1 MTNMLRKMAIAI
13 TCCLFLTTA
22 AFAQDQDTTS
32 TIDLQD
38 MPLRLLEYQSP
49 MQDVNSAEVATEQP
63 AMQELDNFQKDIMSR
78 ISDIYR
84 IHINAMDAQVNNNP
98 LEAEEQINDALTA
111 TQGLLD
117 DYPEIRGDRR
127 FTELYRSVIAEY
139 RQFYGITETGNE
151 PKGEIF
157 AIQEELFSEDNS
169 WMVEDYDFPDDLNFN
184 KTDVPL
190 IQNDKVNR
198 HLVYYTLRRPEVMET
213 WLQRAV
219 KYQPM
224 MRKIFREEGTPEEL
238 TYLAFIESG
247 LNPKAQSWAAAVG
260 MWQFIRATGSV
271 YGLEVNW
278 WVDERRDPEKATRA
292 AARHL
297 KDLYNIWGDW
307 HLAMA
312 NYNISPRGLKR
323 AINRAGGVEDYW
335 AAYPYLP
342 RETRGYVPGFI
353 ATTMI
358 GMNPEEFGFQNE
370 YAGEAYSYDVV
381 EVEGLMELAELA
393 NAAGITTEELKD
405 YNPELLR
412 WATPPGGK
420 YPLKLPS
427 NTKQEFLANYDDIPK
442 EKRSQNIAMHTVR
455 SGESL
460 GLIARKYGTT
470 VAGLYASNESL
481 SSTIYPGQKIVVPLP
496 RGAASQIS
504 SNQPTNQ
511 QRNVNTSRSSSQKVS
526 KPANSTSVTYKV
538 KTGDTVG
545 HIAEWFDVRAW
556 NIRTWNGI
564 GNSIRVEQNLTV
576 YVPENRKGH
585 YEKVDSMSYAEKQ
598 AIERRQRSGEN
609 IFIASASSNDS
620 ENSTTY
626 TVQQNDTLSEI
637 AENFGVST
645 SQLRQLN
652 NISGN
657 RIFVGQTLQISA
669 N

>member
-1 MTNMLRKMAIAI
+1 MHNLLRKTAIAI
-13 TCCLFLTTA
+13 IFGLFFSPSLLA
-22 AFAQDQDTTS
+22 QDTTA
-32 TIDLQD
+32 TIDQKD
-38 MPLRLLEYQSP
+38 MPLRLLDYTNP
-49 MQDVNSAEVATEQP
+49 MQQMNEREGLQEQP
-63 AMQELDNFQKDIMSR
+63 AFTELDNFQKDIMSR

-84 IHINAMDAQVNNNP
+84 IHVNAMEAQVNNDP
-98 LEAEEQINDALTA
+98 LEAETQINDALAA

-117 DYPEIRGDRR
+117 DYPEISSDRR
-127 FTELYRSVIAEY
+127 FTELYRTVISEY

-151 PKGEIF
+151 PEGEIF
-157 AIQEELFSEDNS
+157 AIQEELFTSDGS
-169 WMVEDYDFPDDLNFN
+169 WTEIEYDFPDDLTFN

-190 IQNDKVNR
+190 ITNEHVNR

-224 MRKIFREEGTPEEL
+224 MRKIFKEEGAPEEL

-247 LNPKAQSWAAAVG
+247 LNPTARSWASAVG

-278 WVDERRDPEKATRA
+278 WIDERRDPEKATRA

-297 KDLYNIWGDW
+297 VDLYEIWGDW

-323 AINRAGGVEDYW
+323 AISRAGGVEDYW
-335 AAYPYLP
+335 VAYPYLP

-358 GMNPEEFGFQNE
+358 GMNPVEFGFE
-370 YAGEAYSYDVV
+370 KIYEGEAYNYEVV
-381 EVEGLMELAELA
+381 EVEGLMELADLA
-393 NAAGITTEELKD
+393 DAAGITLEELKE

-412 WATPPGGK
+412 WATPPGGM
-420 YPLKLPS
+420 YPLKIPVQV
-427 NTKQEFLANYDDIPK
+427 KEEFLANYENIPK
-442 EKRSQNIAMHTVR
+442 ESRSQNITMHTVQ

-470 VAGLYASNESL
+470 VAGLYGSNENL

-496 RGAASQIS
+496 RGSASQITAS
-504 SNQPTNQ
+504 QPSNQ
-511 QRNVNTSRSSSQKVS
+511 QRSVNTSRASSSTQVS
-526 KPANSTSVTYKV
+526 IPANSTAVTYKV

-545 HIAEWFDVRAW
+545 HIAEWYDVRAW

-564 GNSIRVEQNLTV
+564 GNSIRVGQTLTV
-576 YVPENRKGH
+576 HVPENRKSH
-585 YEKVDSMSYAEKQ
+585 YEKINTLSYNEKQ
-598 AIERRQRSGEN
+598 EIERKQRSGEN
-609 IFIASASSNDS
+609 IFIASATTSSG
-620 ENSTTY
+620 NSQTY
-626 TVQQNDTLSEI
+626 TVKRNDTLSEI
-637 AENFGVST
+637 AENFGVPLSE
-645 SQLRQLN
+645 LRRLN

-657 RIFVGQTLQISA
+657 RIYVGQTLRISA

>member
-1 MTNMLRKMAIAI
+1 MLNKLRITAIAI
-13 TCCLFLTTA
+13 ICCMFLA
-22 AFAQDQDTTS
+22 PGISAQDTTA
-32 TIDLQD
+32 TLKLKD
-38 MPLRLLEYQSP
+38 MPLRLLDYRSP
-49 MQDVNSAEVATEQP
+49 MQGIRDIEGVTEQP

-78 ISDIYR
+78 VADIYR
-84 IHINAMDAQVNNNP
+84 IHIKAMEAQVNNDP
-98 LEAEEQINDALTA
+98 LEAEAQINDALSA

-117 DYPEIRGDRR
+117 DYPEIRGDKR
-127 FTELYRSVIAEY
+127 FTELYRSVISEY
-139 RQFYGITETGNE
+139 RQFYGITEVGNE
-151 PKGEIF
+151 PQGEIF
-157 AIQEELFSEDNS
+157 AIQEELFSEDDS
-169 WMVEDYDFPDDLNFN
+169 WMKEEYDFPDDLALN

-247 LNPKAQSWAAAVG
+247 LNPTAQSWAAAVG

-297 KDLYNIWGDW
+297 RDLHNIWGDW

-312 NYNISPRGLKR
+312 GYNISPRGLKR

-358 GMNPEEFGFQNE
+358 GMNPEEFGFQKTYE
-370 YAGEAYSYDVV
+370 GEPYSYRVV
-381 EVEGLMELAELA
+381 EVDGLMELAGLA
-393 NAAGITTEELKD
+393 AAAGISTDELKD

-420 YPLKLPS
+420 YPLKLPVA
-427 NTKQEFLANYDDIPK
+427 TDKEEFLANYQEIPK
-442 EKRSQNIAMHTVR
+442 ESRSQNITMHTVR

-470 VAGLYASNESL
+470 VAGLYGSNENL

-496 RGAASQIS
+496 QGSVSEIS
-504 SNQPTNQ
+504 ANRPTNQ
-511 QRNVNTSRSSSQKVS
+511 QQSVTTRTSSSSSKVS
-526 KPANSTSVTYKV
+526 APANSTPVTYNV

-564 GNSIRVEQNLTV
+564 GNTIRVGQSLTIH
-576 YVPENRKGH
+576 VPKSRENH
-585 YEKVDSMSYAEKQ
+585 YDKVNKLSYAEKQ
-598 AIERRQRSGEN
+598 SIERKQRQGED
-609 IFIASASSNDS
+609 IFIASATSTDS
-620 ENSTTY
+620 DNYRTY
-626 TVQQNDTLSEI
+626 TVRQNDTLSEI
-637 AENFGVST
+637 AESFGVGLSE
-645 SQLRQLN
+645 LRSLN

-657 RIFVGQTLQISA
+657 RIFVGQTLRISS

>member
-1 MTNMLRKMAIAI
+1 MQKLLQKAALAL
-13 TCCLFLTTA
+13 TCCIFLTPGIYA
-22 AFAQDQDTTS
+22 QDTTS
-32 TIDLQD
+32 TIDLKD
-38 MPLRLLEYQSP
+38 MPLRLLDYQSP
-49 MQDVNSAEVATEQP
+49 LQAVTGGDGLDEQP

-84 IHINAMDAQVNNNP
+84 IHINAMEAQVNNDP
-98 LEAEEQINDALTA
+98 LEAETNINDALTA

-117 DYPEIRGDRR
+117 DYPEISGDRR

-151 PKGEIF
+151 PEGEIF
-157 AIQEELFSEDNS
+157 AIQEELFSDDDS
-169 WMVEDYDFPDDLNFN
+169 WMVNDYDFPEDLALN

-224 MRKIFREEGTPEEL
+224 MRKIFREEGAPEEL

-247 LNPKAQSWAAAVG
+247 LNPNARSWAAAVG

-358 GMNPEEFGFQNE
+358 GMNPEEFGFQKE
-370 YAGEAYSYDVV
+370 YEGEPYSYEVV
-381 EVEGLMELAELA
+381 EVEGLMELEDLA
-393 NAAGITTEELKD
+393 KAAGISTSELKE

-412 WATPPGGK
+412 WATPPGDK
-420 YPLKLPS
+420 YPLKIPVQ
-427 NTKQEFLANYDDIPK
+427 TKQEFLANYENIPK
-442 EKRSQNIAMHTVR
+442 ENRSQNITMHTVR

-460 GLIARKYGTT
+460 GIIARKYGTT
-470 VAGLYASNESL
+470 VAGLYGSNENL

-496 RGAASQIS
+496 RGSASQIS
-504 SNQPTNQ
+504 ANQPTNQ
-511 QRNVNTSRSSSQKVS
+511 QRSVNTQRSSSNTVS
-526 KPANSTSVTYKV
+526 PPANSTSLTYKV
-538 KTGDTVG
+538 KTGDTIG
-545 HIAEWFDVRAW
+545 HIAEWYDVRAW

-564 GNSIRVEQNLTV
+564 GNTIRVGQNLSV
-576 YVPENRKGH
+576 YVPNSRKAH
-585 YEKVDSMSYAEKQ
+585 YEKVNEMSYAEKQ
-598 AIERRQRSGEN
+598 EIERKQRRGEN
-609 IFIASASSNDS
+609 IFIAAATSTDGDNY
-620 ENSTTY
+620 TTY

-637 AENFGVST
+637 AESFGIGLSE
-645 SQLRQLN
+645 LRRLN
-652 NISGN
+652 NITGN
-657 RIFVGQTLQISA
+657 RIYVGQTLRISA